1 MEFKIKGTVVKIIQG
16 DITEQE
22 TEAIVNPANPTLM
35 GGGGVDGAIH
45 RKGGPSILEEC
56 KRIRATQYPD
66 GLPTGKAV
74 ITNAGRL
81 KAKYVIH
88 TVGPIWRG
96 GGEGEANLLAQAYR
110 SCLELASSKGIK
122 SIAFPSISTGAYGYP
137 IAEAS
142 RVALKAI
149 KEFLE
154 EKPVFDEVVLVLFS
168 KDALK
173 VYEEAAEEI
182 FGQSGS

>member
-1 MEFKIKGTVVKIIQG
+1 MEFRVGRTVIKIIQG

-22 TEAIVNPANPTLM
+22 TEAVVNPANPTLM

-56 KRIRATQYPD
+56 KVIRATKYPN

-74 ITNAGRL
+74 VTSGGRL

-96 GGEGEANLLAQAYR
+96 GEKGEAELLAEAYR
-110 SCLELASSKGIK
+110 SCLELAVSKGIK

-137 IAEAS
+137 VDEAS
-142 RVALKAI
+142 RVALKTV
-149 KEFLE
+149 KNFLE
-154 EKPVFDEVVLVLFS
+154 KGQMLDEVVFVLFS
-168 KDALK
+168 RSDLK
-173 VYEEAAEEI
+173 VYEEAAAEV
-182 FGQSGS
+182 FSR